1 MVDMAD
7 GADVDV
13 GLFAFEFATGSFD
26 GERTATAREDGSG
39 GDGSEERREEGRGEV
54 GRG

>member
-7 GADVDV
+7 GPDVNV
-13 GLFAFEFATGSFD
+13 GLFAFEFPTGSFD
-26 GERTATAREDGSG
+26 GERIATAREYVSG
-39 GDGSEERREEGRGEV
+39 GNGSEERREEGRGEV